1 MALLKQV
8 KKGGAEVAQN
18 AKSSFARW
26 RGSGGGEETPG
37 KRGSQGPLWK
47 KIILGCLV
55 GASLIV
61 VVSWVVFSIKPA
73 WFASLKGRVAHQ
85 NQKSSP
91 IVKKGKAP
99 APQHPTLAARTA
111 KSRTVPTSAPT
122 KPTLQQPKKR
132 IATAIER
139 PQVNIPSS
147 STKPQVRV
155 PTHITVPEGTIPSTP
170 PKPQVSIPSS
180 PSLTVE
186 DNTLEEYLEIG
197 SLYAQ
202 KGKYDKAEELFQ
214 KVTKENPSSAKA
226 HNNLGFIYLKQ
237 ERYKLAEKEFKE
249 ALRIDPASVLPYYN
263 MACLY
268 SRKGM
273 EVEALI
279 YLKRALNRDAR
290 VKLWAMTDEDFDG
303 LRSDVVFQEL
313 VGIPSPQSEA
323 TYKQERVQEKE
334 SVQKQERAQKLERI
348 QIPIKTTAP
357 EELQAPEESPTPDET
372 PVPEE
377 VQPPEEAQGNTTQ

>member
-8 KKGGAEVAQN
+8 KKGGAQVAQN
-18 AKSSFARW
+18 AKHSLARW
-26 RGSGGGEETPG
+26 RGNGGGGETPG
-37 KRGSQGPLWK
+37 KRRSQGPLWK

-61 VVSWVVFSIKPA
+61 VVSWAVFTIKPA
-73 WFASLKGRVAHQ
+73 WFASLKGRVAQ
-85 NQKSSP
+85 NKPSP
-91 IVKKGKAP
+91 IIKKKTP
-99 APQHPTLAARTA
+99 ALKHPTRTARTTKTRIA
-111 KSRTVPTSAPT
+111 PTSAPST
-122 KPTLQQPKKR
+122 TTMQQPKER
-132 IATAIER
+132 TTTTIER

-147 STKPQVRV
+147 SMKPQARV
-155 PTHITVPEGTIPSTP
+155 PAHTTEPKGAISSAL
-170 PKPQVSIPSS
+170 PKPQVSTPSS
-180 PSLTVE
+180 LSPTIE

-197 SLYAQ
+197 SLYAK
-202 KGKYDKAEELFQ
+202 KGKYDKAEDLFQ

-237 ERYKLAEKEFKE
+237 ERYELAEKEFNE
-249 ALRIDPASVLPYYN
+249 SLRIDPASVLPHYN

-279 YLKRALNRDAR
+279 YLKRALKRDAR

-313 VGIPSPQSEA
+313 VGIPSFQSGE
-323 TYKQERVQEKE
+323 TYKKKGVQEKE
-334 SVQKQERAQKLERI
+334 SAQKQERAQKLERI